1 MHLCAV
7 MVVRDEED
15 LIAANLCYHHA
26 MGFSGFVVIDH
37 RSKDATPA
45 ILNKLQ
51 QNLPLIT
58 IREDDAEFDHERYA
72 NVALQ
77 AALQEFAPDWVFTL
91 DADEFYCFPTG
102 LKPLLH
108 ALEEQGIFY
117 ASAKWRNALAD
128 QSTLLSGPLTTS
140 RFYEPWPERDWQH
153 EGHLR
158 KSFCRVHDGMAVV
171 VGGHYFRREANHNF
185 FIGKNVAPHLCSAAE
200 AYILH
205 FENREDP
212 SRLMRK
218 WNALAGDLVE
228 PGCPIDAPWNE
239 KVRRLR
245 AYVSDPQGKAAHAI
259 HNAADPVT
267 FWGSRV
273 PRERIRE
280 DRTVRDWLRQHK
292 SEHLRAVPRNVRS

>member
-1 MHLCAV
+1 MHACGV

-15 LIAANLCYHHA
+15 LIAANLRYHHA
-26 MGFSGFVVIDH
+26 MGFSSFVVLDH
-37 RSKDATPA
+37 RSEDATSA
-45 ILNKLQ
+45 ILHQLQ
-51 QNLPLIT
+51 QTLPLIA
-58 IREDDAEFDHERYA
+58 IREEDTRFDHERYA
-72 NVALQ
+72 NLALQ

-91 DADEFYCFPTG
+91 DADEFFCFPAG
-102 LKPLLH
+102 LTPLLF

-117 ASAKWRNALAD
+117 ASAKWRNAVAD
-128 QSTLLSGPLTTS
+128 QSTRSCGPLTTS

-171 VGGHYFRREANHNF
+171 VGGHYFRREANHKF
-185 FIGKNVAPHLCSAAE
+185 FSGKNMVPHLCNADE

-218 WNALAGDLVE
+218 WSALAGDLVE
-228 PGCPIDAPWNE
+228 PGYPTDAPWNE

-245 AYVSDPQGKAAHAI
+245 AYVADPEAKAAQAI
-259 HNAADPVT
+259 HSAADPVT
-267 FWGSRV
+267 FWGSPV

-280 DRTVRDWLRQHK
+280 DRTVRDWLRQHG
-292 SEHLRAVPRNVRS
+292 SEHP